1 MSEGEQQSVLW
12 NVSPP
17 ADCFPPC
24 CQREMLISLSLLE
37 GQEFHDLPNVP
48 KLTFSTLIIAGRAA
62 LITLIASTTASA
74 IALTQEVKTPTLVN
88 NLAKTV
94 TYLLYNQE
102 DLDRHLEQQINVL
115 YDTIHIIGEEI

>member
-1 MSEGEQQSVLW
+1 V
-12 NVSPP
+12 
-17 ADCFPPC
+17 C
-24 CQREMLISLSLLE
+24 
-37 GQEFHDLPNVP
+37 
-48 KLTFSTLIIAGRAA
+48 LIISGIVA
-62 LITLIASTTASA
+62 LIELIASTTASA